1 MIFAIPLA
9 WLQLQRERIRLLVA
23 VAGIAFAV
31 VLMMMQFGFRDA
43 LFKAAVR
50 FHDGINADIV
60 LISPQST
67 ALIAMKTFTRRRLY
81 QAGGFVGVES
91 VSPLYLGFGLW
102 RNPVDKT
109 TRQLLVIGVDPTAD
123 SFILPGVRE
132 NREKIKLADHALFDV
147 DSRAQFG
154 PVSQLLQDNGRV
166 ITEVSGRQITVD
178 AAFHMGANF
187 GADGNLLTSDLNF
200 LRLFPRR
207 PVGLIDVG
215 LIKVKPGTAV
225 ETLVA
230 QMRAELPND
239 VLVLTHQGFVDFE
252 RTYWEKST
260 SIGFIFSLGALMG
273 FIVGTVIV
281 YQVLYTDVSDHLPEY
296 ATLKAMGYR
305 NLYFYGVVMQ
315 ESLILSVLGYI
326 PGVAVAFVL
335 YNLIY
340 RATALPVGMTVERA
354 LMVFVL
360 TVMMCTVSGGIA
372 MRRVQAADPADIF

>member
-23 VAGIAFAV
+23 LAGIAFAV

-50 FHDGINADIV
+50 FHEGINADIV
-60 LISPQST
+60 LISRQST

-81 QAGGFVGVES
+81 QAAGFAGVES
-91 VSPLYLGFGLW
+91 VSPLYLGLGLW

-109 TRQLLVIGVDPTAD
+109 TRQLLVIGVDPMSD

-132 NREKIKLADHALFDV
+132 NREKIKLSDHALFDA
-147 DSRAQFG
+147 DSRADFG
-154 PVSQLLQDNGRV
+154 PIGQLLAENGRV

-187 GADGNLLTSDLNF
+187 GADGNLLTSNQNF

-207 PVGLIDVG
+207 SVGLIDVG
-215 LIKVKPGTAV
+215 LIKVKPGTDI
-225 ETLVA
+225 EQLVT
-230 QMRAELPND
+230 QMRANLPND

-252 RTYWEKST
+252 RTYWENGT

-326 PGVAVAFVL
+326 PGFAVAFIL
-335 YNLIY
+335 YNLIHQ
-340 RATALPVGMTVERA
+340 ATSLPVGMTVERA

-360 TVMMCTVSGGIA
+360 TIMMCTVSGGIA

>member
-1 MIFAIPLA
+1 MILAIPLA

-81 QAGGFVGVES
+81 QAGGFAGVES

-154 PVSQLLQDNGRV
+154 PVNQLLQDNGRV

-207 PVGLIDVG
+207 LVGLIDVG
-215 LIKVKPGTAV
+215 LIKVKPGTNV
-225 ETLVA
+225 EALVA

-326 PGVAVAFVL
+326 PGFAVAFLL